1 MKIKKV
7 QLKKLVNSFL
17 SEVKGKDKE
26 SNKVID
32 LTQPKEI
39 LFKYLRNLA
48 ELKAMFDLE
57 KKHRKDSADS
67 WSAFCTLINTAKKLE
82 HVVTDETVYMSN
94 QNIDYLIG
102 TYLGWLD
109 YEAADLLDVEMG
121 WGVKWENWCY
131 PESYHV
137 GEANCQDGKK
147 YKYSQIHTSPQTG
160 IEFAGHSKWKEYVRN
175 GPYGL
180 FFDKLGDVP
189 IDISALQDGDV
200 FYRDLDGDVVKNK
213 SKYLTVQEKVKKFQ
227 DIYELAIEYE
237 KVEKSQGEE
246 MFKLYKKLDKKLKSD
261 RKLKDPAMTFYFVL
275 EARDKYDRYK
285 SEFYDSGEME
295 SASSKR
301 ICGIRTYSCP
311 DVGIV

>member
-26 SNKVID
+26 SKVID
-32 LTQPKEI
+32 MTQPKEV
-39 LFKYLRNLA
+39 LFKYLRNLS

-57 KKHRKDSADS
+57 KKHRKDSAPS

-82 HVVTDETVYMSN
+82 HVMTDKTAYMSN

-109 YEAADLLDVEMG
+109 YETADLLDTEMG
-121 WGVKWENWCY
+121 WGVTWENWCY
-131 PESYHV
+131 PESYHE
-137 GEANCQDGKK
+137 GKANCQDKNT
-147 YKYSQIHTSPQTG
+147 YLYSQIHTSPQTG
-160 IEFAGHSKWKEYVRN
+160 IEFAGHRKWKEYVKQ

-180 FFDKLGDVP
+180 FFDKLGDVTF
-189 IDISALQDGDV
+189 DTSALQDGNV

-213 SKYLTVQEKVKKFQ
+213 SVYLTAQEKVEKFQ
-227 DIYELAIEYE
+227 DIYELAVEYE

-246 MFKLYKKLDKKLKSD
+246 MFKLYKKLDEKLKSD
-261 RKLKDPAMTFYFVL
+261 RKLKDPSKSFYFVL
-275 EARDKYDRYK
+275 EAPDKYGRYK
-285 SEFYDSGEME
+285 SEFYDSGERE